1 MLRHLFSTAAGRSM
15 VLTDQQCDRLAWK
28 RSENMWGSQISSTK
42 LSSHSSRN
50 AKLRPIAKG
59 KLLGSDGDR
68 VANISS
74 DRNDKSFAV
83 IAVCINDPEVRPSGP
98 AIETQTQTPSG
109 LAKFVC
115 NGLPVFHSITF
126 NYLTS
131 AHVDGHSL
139 NPMVMVPK
147 RLCSCRDAGSASTTD
162 RVSSS
167 CFRPII
173 LTSFS

>member
-1 MLRHLFSTAAGRSM
+1 MLFW
-15 VLTDQQCDRLAWK
+15 QRLRGA
-28 RSENMWGSQISSTK
+28 T
-42 LSSHSSRN
+42 
-50 AKLRPIAKG
+50 LRRGGA
-59 KLLGSDGDR
+59 R

-83 IAVCINDPEVRPSGP
+83 IAVCVNDPEVRPSGS

-126 NYLTS
+126 NYLTL

-139 NPMVMVPK
+139 NPMVNQ
-147 RLCSCRDAGSASTTD
+147 RSANAATTAIKTMPT
-162 RVSSS
+162 V
-167 CFRPII
+167 
-173 LTSFS
+173 TETAAAYG

>member
-1 MLRHLFSTAAGRSM
+1 MLRHLFSTAALPSM
-15 VLTDQQCDRLAWK
+15 ALTDQQCDRLACK

-50 AKLRPIAKG
+50 AKLRPISKG
-59 KLLGSDGDR
+59 KLLSSDGAR

-74 DRNDKSFAV
+74 DRNDKSLPF
-83 IAVCINDPEVRPSGP
+83 AVCINDPEVRPSGS

-115 NGLPVFHSITF
+115 NGLPAFHSITF

-139 NPMVMVPK
+139 NPMVNQ
-147 RLCSCRDAGSASTTD
+147 RSANAATTAIKTMPT
-162 RVSSS
+162 VTETAA
-167 CFRPII
+167 PYG
-173 LTSFS
+173 